1 MSRQIEDIA
10 RALRS
15 LAGQKQTLVIPAQ
28 VKKID
33 KDNLTCTVEFESL
46 EYEARL
52 TAIVDSNGGRSAILP
67 KQDSW
72 VLCVPVAGNEAD
84 LVVIA
89 YSEIES
95 ISIVHDNVKIT
106 TDSTGVV
113 IENGQTKLQIQNN
126 EINIISAGKV
136 EIKGLESLK
145 TILDDLIT
153 QITML
158 TVPTGVGPS
167 GVPINSAAFNL
178 IKTRLN
184 NVLK

>member
-1 MSRQIEDIA
+1 MSRTLEDIA
-10 RALRS
+10 KGLRA
-15 LAGQKQTLVIPAQ
+15 LAGQEKTLVLPCQ
-28 VKKID
+28 VKQVD
-33 KDNLTCTVEFESL
+33 PDSMTCIVEFEGL

-52 TAIVDSNGGRSAILP
+52 TAVIDSNGSRSAIIP

-72 VLCVPVAGNEAD
+72 VLCIPVAGNEAD

-95 ISIVHDNVKIT
+95 ISIVHEGVKIT
-106 TDSTGVV
+106 TGSDGVKV
-113 IENGQTKLQIQNN
+113 ENGQSSLTVKDS
-126 EINIISAGKV
+126 EINIVSGKV

-158 TVPTGVGPS
+158 TVPTGIGPS
-167 GVPINSAAFNL
+167 GVPINSAAFTA

>member
-1 MSRQIEDIA
+1 MSREIEDIA

-15 LAGQKQTLVIPAQ
+15 VAGQKQTLVIPAQ
-28 VKKID
+28 VKQVYTD
-33 KDNLTCTVEFESL
+33 SLTCTVEFEGL

-52 TAIVDSNGGRSAILP
+52 TAIVDSNGKRSAIIP

-72 VLCVPVAGNEAD
+72 VLCVPVAENETD
-84 LVVIA
+84 LIVIA

-95 ISIVHDNVKIT
+95 IRIIHNNVKIN
-106 TDSTGVV
+106 TDSNGVI
-113 IENGQTKLQIQNN
+113 IENGQTKLKIKNN
-126 EINIISAGKV
+126 EISITSDKI

-167 GVPINSAAFNL
+167 GVPINSAAFTA
-178 IKTRLN
+178 IKSRLN

>member
-1 MSRQIEDIA
+1 MSREIEDIA
-10 RALRS
+10 RGLRV
-15 LAGQKQTLVIPAQ
+15 LAGREKTQVLPCQ
-28 VKKID
+28 VKD
-33 KDNLTCTVEFESL
+33 VDTDNMTCTVEFEGL

-52 TAIVDSNGGRSAILP
+52 TAVIDNNGNRSAIQP
-67 KQDSW
+67 KQNSW
-72 VLCVPVAGNEAD
+72 VLCIPVAGNEAD

-89 YSEIES
+89 YSEIDS

-106 TDSTGVV
+106 TGSDGVK
-113 IENGQTKLQIQNN
+113 IENSQSTL
-126 EINIISAGKV
+126 EIKDSEISIVSGKV

-167 GVPINSAAFNL
+167 GVPINSAAFTA